1 MELAGRHRAARSRR
15 WFLFALPAAC
25 LAEVR
30 EKGRVF
36 PSAIFRYPDP
46 ATEFTVARLT
56 DPAHTSRLPAYY
68 GRAVSRHTNFLLYA
82 SDLTGRFQAFRM
94 ELKSGQSRQL
104 TAADDLDPASLT
116 LLPGERGFCY
126 LDGGGLMTAP
136 FSHLRSRE
144 VYRIPEGFERG
155 PGFGL
160 AGDGQFG
167 AVIERMADREGSRH
181 RLRLIHMA
189 SGSALTLAE
198 GDEEFRDPIP
208 RPGSASVLYR
218 RGSEV
223 WLADYDGRKNYR
235 LRLCEGE
242 TGPAL
247 WSPDGNAVF
256 YLNYPEDRHKLHNI
270 RQFTPDGDPDGNH
283 DQMLAETTQFVQFG
297 CNADASVFA
306 GASGGKASP
315 YVLLLV
321 RAVKRELTLAE
332 HRASDPRTVAP
343 IFAPDSQSIF
353 FVSDRHGKPAIYA
366 MDIRKLVEDTD
377 RS

>member
-15 WFLFALPAAC
+15 WFLIGLPAVC

-46 ATEFTVARLT
+46 ATEFTVLRLT
-56 DPAHTSRLPAYY
+56 DPAHTSRLPAYH

-126 LDGGGLMTAP
+126 LDGGGLMTVP

-160 AGDGQFG
+160 AEDGQYG
-167 AVIERMADREGSRH
+167 AVIERIVDLKGLRH
-181 RLRLIHMA
+181 RLRLVHMA
-189 SGSALTLAE
+189 TGSALTLAE

-208 RPGSASVLYR
+208 RPGGASVLYR
-218 RGSEV
+218 RGSAA
-223 WLADYDGRKNYR
+223 WLADYDGRMNYQ

-247 WSPDGNAVF
+247 WSPDGDSVF
-256 YLNYPEDRHKLHNI
+256 YLTYPEDRHKLHNI
-270 RQFTPDGDPDGNH
+270 RQFTLNGGQ
-283 DQMLAETTQFVQFG
+283 DQMIAETTQFVQFA

-321 RAVKRELTLAE
+321 RTVKRELTLAE
-332 HRASDPRTVAP
+332 HRASDPRMVAP

-353 FVSDRHGKPAIYA
+353 FTSDRHGKPAIYA

-377 RS
+377 RG